1 MIKMSP
7 GVHQESIALKIFGG
21 GLPPFHET
29 TGPASREL
37 GQGGDKEQDSHFP
50 MCFNLSLNKA
60 SSDTVG
66 LVSLVP
72 GRRRHLLRE
81 QAHWGS
87 EVPLRER
94 VSNWPRPQGNMPE
107 GTPPSMVVSVCSFI
121 TGKNAGFFLN
131 IGV

>member
-7 GVHQESIALKIFGG
+7 GVHQESIALKKKSSGRR
-21 GLPPFHET
+21 GLSPSHEA

-37 GQGGDKEQDSHFP
+37 GQGGDKGQDSHFP

-72 GRRRHLLRE
+72 GRRRHLLRD
-81 QAHWGS
+81 QAHWVS

-94 VSNWPRPQGNMPE
+94 E
-107 GTPPSMVVSVCSFI
+107 
-121 TGKNAGFFLN
+121 
-131 IGV
+131 